1 MRSMK
6 KDYEKIGLLISKKI
20 VLKKKMQQLMRERK
34 LLKFKM
40 AQIQLT
46 LLNIK
51 WRKIIKKIDSVNEA
65 IF

>member
-6 KDYEKIGLLISKKI
+6 KNYEKIGLLISKKI